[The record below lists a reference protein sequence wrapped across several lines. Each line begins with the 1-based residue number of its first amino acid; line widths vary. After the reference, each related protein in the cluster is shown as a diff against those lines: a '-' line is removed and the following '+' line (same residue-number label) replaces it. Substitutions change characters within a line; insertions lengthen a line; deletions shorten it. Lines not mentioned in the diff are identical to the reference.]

1 MKAWIETHPY
11 LALFLVG
18 ALLAASS
25 FAVGR
30 YSAAGPDVR
39 EVERIVYKDR
49 VVEKIV
55 EVKVKQ
61 AAEVKI
67 VYREKTT
74 KPDGT
79 TVERTAERTDTK
91 TDEKTDTK
99 TDTERTAEGTR
110 DVERVVIAQKP
121 DWRVG
126 ALVGADVAFNP
137 LAASLLVGVQVER
150 RIAGPFSVGIW
161 ALVRPSPFGLA
172 AGGSLAL
179 EF

>member
-1 MKAWIETHPY
+1 MKTWIEAHPRLCFAIGVLSAA
-11 LALFLVG
+11 LAC
-18 ALLAASS
+18 
-25 FAVGR
+25 FAIGR

-91 TDEKTDTK
+91 TDEKTNTK
-99 TDTERTAEGTR
+99 TDSERIAEGMR
-110 DVERVVIAQKP
+110 DVERIVVAHKP

-126 ALVGADVAFNP
+126 ALIGADVAFNP
-137 LAASLLVGVQVER
+137 LAASLLAGAQVER
-150 RIAGPFSVGIW
+150 RIAGPFSVGLW
-161 ALVRPSPFGLA
+161 ALVRPSPFGFA
-172 AGGSLAL
+172 AGGSIAL